1 MRALFLAMTHEVE
14 RDIFAGIP
22 REWSLDSVQ
31 SRGTVGNGF
40 HADGN
45 GRERLA
51 WIRRLSIRTRNVN
64 NSA

>member
-45 GRERLA
+45 GRD
-51 WIRRLSIRTRNVN
+51 WISDALL
-64 NSA
+64 

>member
-1 MRALFLAMTHEVE
+1 MHTVVTACSFPE

-22 REWSLDSVQ
+22 REWNLDSVQ

-45 GRERLA
+45 GLLA
-51 WIRRLSIRTRNVN
+51 VVVAHGWYGFVV
-64 NSA
+64 